1 MGVLADSI
9 GRFTFSG
16 VRIGW
21 HLLAVKQY
29 GYDEINVD
37 VEVAEGQTPVRI
49 ELKPGPLPL

>member
-1 MGVLADSI
+1 MLADSI

-21 HLLAVKQY
+21 HLLEVKQY